1 MKKDKSRTEPLKVR
15 KSGKSKPVDRSDEFI
30 TLPSF
35 SVHPYKAPLKKLGVR
50 NWQIAKI
57 CGISYGYMSHILNGV
72 VPMPDYVAITIRKFL
87 SQRGIDVS

>member
-1 MKKDKSRTEPLKVR
+1 MTNDKSQKPRSR
-15 KSGKSKPVDRSDEFI
+15 KKAKEADFI

-35 SVHPYKAPLKKLGVR
+35 DVHPFKVELKKLGVR

-72 VPMPDYVAITIRKFL
+72 VPMPDRVAEKISVFL
-87 SQRGIDVS
+87 TQRGVDIDA